1 VGTALKPNRTHT
13 NERQTQRHEPEFKAR
28 VALEVLKG
36 IKTIQLRDAVIQAQ
50 VDQKRI
56 TEC

>member
-1 VGTALKPNRTHT
+1 MKPNRTHT

-36 IKTIQLRDAVIQAQ
+36 IKTIQLLDAVIQAQ